1 MIVKVWLTEDMSEHV
16 TLDGALVCPG
26 LALVK
31 RGKLYDLIHVASGR
45 SAVPWQI
52 GHLLTTKQRA
62 NVWADLLQELIDFE
76 TEPLV
81 LPPYS
86 LAKQLW
92 KGFREAILHRR

>member
-1 MIVKVWLTEDMSEHV
+1 MIVTVWLTEDKSEHV
-16 TLDGALVCPG
+16 PLDGALVCPG

-31 RGKLYDLIHVASGR
+31 RGKLYDLIHIASGR

-52 GHLLTTKQRA
+52 KHLITTKQRA
-62 NVWADLLQELIDFE
+62 NARADLLQELIDFE

-86 LAKQLW
+86 LTKQLW
-92 KGFREAILHRR
+92 KGFSEAILHSR